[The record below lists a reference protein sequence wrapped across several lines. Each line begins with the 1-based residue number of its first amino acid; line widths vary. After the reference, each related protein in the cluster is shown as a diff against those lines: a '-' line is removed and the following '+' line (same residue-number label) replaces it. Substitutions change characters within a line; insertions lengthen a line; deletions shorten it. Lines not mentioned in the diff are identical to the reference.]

1 MARAKKE
8 AHKGWCGVVWCG
20 GVWWGGVGCVPDVLT
35 TLWCLLWSICTYNS
49 AYHIMCQLIY
59 CLTSPPLLPEQPTG
73 IWLSSLPW
81 GGGGGGTLDLAWKGL
96 GYLNWHLNSMLVFGN
111 RNWNKPIFK
120 SSNAWKVTWR
130 GDVEALY
137 WLMHVM

>member
-8 AHKGWCGVVWCG
+8 AHKGWCGV
-20 GVWWGGVGCVPDVLT
+20 VWWGGVGCVPDVLT
-35 TLWCLLWSICTYNS
+35 TLWCLLWSICMYNS
-49 AYHIMCQLIY
+49 AYHIMCQLTDCFIMPP
-59 CLTSPPLLPEQPTG
+59 PPLSQGNPIVFDSHLCF
-73 IWLSSLPW
+73 W
-81 GGGGGGTLDLAWKGL
+81 GVGEGGNLDLAWKG
-96 GYLNWHLNSMLVFGN
+96 LNWHLNSMLVFRS

-130 GDVEALY
+130 GDVEASY